1 MQQQVWQEL
10 GFKILTAAR
19 NELYLNF
26 PFLDAALCSLPFAA
40 DLPTST
46 LATNG
51 KALYYNGSYLSL
63 RYEKSR
69 SLVCRAYFHSLLHCI
84 LRHPFKKKER
94 QGELWDLACDIAVES
109 ILDALPQRCLAL
121 AAMHARRSHWYTC
134 LKNEMNVLTAEAIY
148 RYLRRHPLNEMDL
161 SSLAKEFL
169 EDDHSLWVQADKDES
184 QQNAADQWQTISEQ
198 VQTGMETAFCE
209 SGAASEAVLEQLRVE
224 NQEKANYRAFL
235 RRFAVLGEEMTLDAD
250 SFDYGYYTYG
260 LRRYGNVPLI
270 EPLETKESKRIE
282 DFVIAIDTSMSTSGE
297 LVRSFLNYTYAI
309 LKDSESFFK
318 RINLRILQCDDQIRA
333 DQKITCAEELA
344 HYMEHFE
351 LIGQSATDFRPVFSH
366 VQKLLDEGAFR
377 HLRGLLYFT
386 DGLGIYPAKRPPY
399 EAAFVMLAGQGS
411 TEKIPPWAIRLILDE
426 DELTQ
431 GA

>member
-1 MQQQVWQEL
+1 MQQQVWQDL
-10 GFKILTAAR
+10 GIKILTTAR

-26 PFLDAALCSLPFAA
+26 PFLDAALCSLPFKT

-51 KALYYNGSYLSL
+51 KALYYNGSYLAL

-69 SLVCRAYFHSLLHCI
+69 TLVCRAYLHSLLHCI
-84 LRHPFKKKER
+84 LRHPFKKKGRE
-94 QGELWDLACDIAVES
+94 GELWDLACDIAVES
-109 ILDALPQRCLAL
+109 ILDALPQRCPAP
-121 AAMHARRSHWYTC
+121 AAVHARRAHWYNI
-134 LKNEMNVLTAEAIY
+134 LKSEMNVLTAEAIY
-148 RYLRRHPLNEMDL
+148 RHLRRHPLNEMDRN
-161 SSLAKEFL
+161 SLAKDFL
-169 EDDHSLWVQADKDES
+169 EDDHNLWDQAENDES
-184 QQNAADQWQTISEQ
+184 EQNASSQWQQISEQ
-198 VQTGMETAFCE
+198 IQTGMETAFCE
-209 SGAASEAVLEQLRVE
+209 SGARGEAVLEQLRVE

-235 RRFAVLGEEMTLDAD
+235 RRFAVLGEEMTIDPD

-297 LVRSFLNYTYAI
+297 LVRSFLNYTYSI

-318 RINLRILQCDDQIRA
+318 RINLRIIQCDDQIRA
-333 DQKITCAEELA
+333 DQKITTAEELA
-344 HYMEHFE
+344 QYMEHFE
-351 LIGQSATDFRPVFSH
+351 LIGQSATDFRPVFVH

-411 TEKIPPWAIRLILDE
+411 CENVPPWAIRLMLDE